1 MVETPPQLP
10 ASPGEILRGAR
21 ELYGWSIDAVA
32 AELNLLPHVV
42 EALEA
47 DDYSHTAGWTY
58 AVGYLRSYARLTGV
72 SIEAAIADRHESL
85 PPKEDGP
92 GTMTEGAS
100 RKRQPVAIHYRWVV
114 TTVVL
119 LLVVSGLYVAYL
131 NRSTD
136 VERGRVDLADK
147 SRTEPVV
154 DSSTQASENNN
165 NAVVPRNPEL
175 AVILDSP
182 EIKPGDPV
190 SPAPVPATT
199 QTQPELPPKESAGEP
214 AAVPEA
220 PGSKAPGTTPTS
232 ESREQVS
239 ISQPKVDREPET
251 APETPSAVPV
261 KPEPKAKAKAKAKS
275 QPKVK
280 AKPEAGTPATAV
292 TARREP
298 ERKKAT
304 LAADRLV
311 NTAFSTDMAGA
322 NVTSGGTS
330 TTATRPVSTDTRRLT
345 VRVRE
350 STHLV
355 VWDRDEQTLFRRY
368 VEAGKVI
375 SLAGD
380 PPFTLLVSYPEG
392 TSIIYR
398 GRELSIPAP
407 KTGRNAK
414 VRVGR
419 Q

>member
-1 MVETPPQLP
+1 M
-10 ASPGEILRGAR
+10 
-21 ELYGWSIDAVA
+21 
-32 AELNLLPHVV
+32 
-42 EALEA
+42 
-47 DDYSHTAGWTY
+47 
-58 AVGYLRSYARLTGV
+58 
-72 SIEAAIADRHESL
+72 
-85 PPKEDGP
+85 
-92 GTMTEGAS
+92 
-100 RKRQPVAIHYRWVV
+100 
-114 TTVVL
+114 
-119 LLVVSGLYVAYL
+119 
-131 NRSTD
+131 
-136 VERGRVDLADK
+136 
-147 SRTEPVV
+147 
-154 DSSTQASENNN
+154 
-165 NAVVPRNPEL
+165 
-175 AVILDSP
+175 
-182 EIKPGDPV
+182 
-190 SPAPVPATT
+190 
-199 QTQPELPPKESAGEP
+199 
-214 AAVPEA
+214 
-220 PGSKAPGTTPTS
+220 
-232 ESREQVS
+232 
-239 ISQPKVDREPET
+239 DREPET

>member
-136 VERGRVDLADK
+136 VERGRVDLADE

-199 QTQPELPPKESAGEP
+199 QTQPESPRKSRL
-214 AAVPEA
+214 
-220 PGSKAPGTTPTS
+220 GS
-232 ESREQVS
+232 Q
-239 ISQPKVDREPET
+239 
-251 APETPSAVPV
+251 
-261 KPEPKAKAKAKAKS
+261 
-275 QPKVK
+275 
-280 AKPEAGTPATAV
+280 
-292 TARREP
+292 
-298 ERKKAT
+298 
-304 LAADRLV
+304 
-311 NTAFSTDMAGA
+311 
-322 NVTSGGTS
+322 
-330 TTATRPVSTDTRRLT
+330 
-345 VRVRE
+345 
-350 STHLV
+350 
-355 VWDRDEQTLFRRY
+355 RRY
-368 VEAGKVI
+368 PKLQEAKH
-375 SLAGD
+375 
-380 PPFTLLVSYPEG
+380 
-392 TSIIYR
+392 
-398 GRELSIPAP
+398 PAP
-407 KTGRNAK
+407 PRLRSRASRSQFHSQKWIGSPK
-414 VRVGR
+414 LR
-419 Q
+419 QKPPLPCP